1 MSVVETTF
9 RYPRIIIRVLYVCLG
24 LPLMLFFAPDSAVQG
39 ARSQFVVMA
48 CLSLILIV
56 PAIIYCSVYTI
67 KIGDNSIEV
76 GAFIKRQIPFQS
88 IQAIT
93 YHWVNNGQY
102 LKFTLSTGR
111 NKTIE
116 RGVAN
121 FDGLAKA
128 LYRRVD
134 KSQVT
139 FISKGQAQFE

>member
-1 MSVVETTF
+1 MSAVKMTF
-9 RYPRIIIRVLYVCLG
+9 RYPRTITQMLYVCLG
-24 LPLMLFFAPDSAVQG
+24 LPLMLFFAPGSAVQG

-56 PAIIYCSVYTI
+56 LAIIYCSAYTI
-67 KIGDNSIEV
+67 EIRDDSIEV

-88 IQAIT
+88 IRAIT

-102 LKFTLSTGR
+102 LKFALSTGR
-111 NKTIE
+111 NRTIE

-128 LYRRVD
+128 LYRRLD

>member
-1 MSVVETTF
+1 MSAVETTF
-9 RYPRIIIRVLYVCLG
+9 RYPRIIVQMLYVCLG

-39 ARSQFVVMA
+39 ARSQFVGMA

-56 PAIIYCSVYTI
+56 LAIIYCSIYTI
-67 KIGDNSIEV
+67 KIGDDSIQV
-76 GAFIKRQIPFQS
+76 GAFIKRRIPFQS
-88 IQAIT
+88 IRAIT

-102 LKFTLSTGR
+102 LKLALSTGR
-111 NKTIE
+111 IKTIE

-121 FDGLAKA
+121 FDGLAKS
-128 LYRRVD
+128 LYRRLD